1 MSFLDFLNI
10 KKPQAE
16 SLTAN
21 DTRCFVSFSD
31 ILGGGTFDGE
41 IEPGA
46 MSDQTYLYDVDYYEM
61 AKRAYTLVTTNE
73 FAKILAGRLT
83 QFVVGTGLQLHP
95 EPMLNF
101 LQKKLKIKLPETF
114 GKDIKELW
122 NLIEDDENLSLT
134 KDKTIHALAKEVF
147 FNGFIA
153 GDVLVVKRV
162 VNQNLEYQVI
172 NGLSVFSNLKTNPD
186 NGNRIIDGVEVDK
199 SDVPVAY
206 WVKQKEG
213 LPPVRIPA
221 RDKKGRLLAWL
232 VPIGEQRLNSTRAFS
247 KLGVIM
253 QKLHKIGRYAN
264 AEVIAAETNSKF
276 AAVIEQ
282 SKDSSGV
289 NPLANVGLKPPQL
302 PRGFAEKHNLNQP
315 QAPASEVR
323 TREEQLRFNNFLQR
337 VKSGLFFQTP
347 IGQKMTSFD
356 TKRPNVNYVG
366 FLDGSNKYMFASD
379 DMPIE
384 VAILQFANNFS
395 ASRASLKMFEQI
407 CKFIQKYTI
416 CDRFYM
422 VIYKQFFEL
431 ECLKRNIYAPK
442 YLELKDDTGFIDNAY
457 TKCKFVGQKI
467 PHIDEVKEV
476 NAVVAKL
483 KAGLTTYEQ
492 ALESLGNTTDFDTLI
507 QIRKTEEDKIRR
519 AGLTFD
525 SLFAPD
531 NPPTDDPDTET
542 DVKTEKRG
550 KHGR

>member
-1 MSFLDFLNI
+1 MSFFDFLN
-10 KKPQAE
+10 KKNKYE
-16 SLTAN
+16 TKKENEIS
-21 DTRCFVSFSD
+21 CYVSWED
-31 ILGGGTFDGE
+31 LLGGTFDGE

-46 MSDQTYLYDVDYYEM
+46 LSDQTILYDVDYYEM
-61 AKRAYTLVTTNE
+61 ARRAYTLVTTNE
-73 FAKILAGRLT
+73 FAKILVSRLT

-101 LQKKLKIKLPETF
+101 LRRKLKINLPETF

-122 NLIEDDENLSLT
+122 NLIEDDEMLSQS
-134 KDKTIHALAKEVF
+134 KDQTIHSLAKDVF
-147 FNGFIA
+147 YNGFIA

-162 VNQNLEYQVI
+162 VNQNLEYQII
-172 NGLSVFSNLKTNPD
+172 NGLSVYSVLKVNPD
-186 NGNRIIDGVEVDK
+186 NGNKIIDGVEIDENN
-199 SDVPVAY
+199 VPVGY
-206 WVKQKEG
+206 WIKQKNGMNEIR
-213 LPPVRIPA
+213 LDA

-232 VPIGEQRLNSTRAFS
+232 VPVGEKRINATRAYS

-253 QKLHKIGRYAN
+253 QKLHKTGRYAN

-289 NPLANVGLKPPQL
+289 NPLANIGFKTPAL
-302 PRGFAEKHNLNQP
+302 PRGFAEKHNLDQP
-315 QAPASEVR
+315 QTDNGEIRNRA
-323 TREEQLRFNNFLQR
+323 EQKRFNNFLQR
-337 VKSGLFFQTP
+337 VKSGIFFQTP

-384 VAILQFANNFS
+384 IAILQFSNNFS

-407 CKFIQKYTI
+407 CKYIQKTTI
-416 CDRFYM
+416 IDRFY
-422 VIYKQFFEL
+422 VQIYKQHFEL
-431 ECLKRNIYAPK
+431 WCLKGDIFAPK
-442 YLELKDDTGFIDNAY
+442 YLQLKDDTGFIDNAY

-483 KAGLTTYEQ
+483 KSGLCTYEQ
-492 ALESLGNTTDFDTLI
+492 ALENLGNTTDFDTLI
-507 QIRKTEEDKIRR
+507 QNRKAEEEKIRH
-519 AGLTFD
+519 AGLNFD
-525 SLFAPD
+525 TLFAPD
-531 NPPTDDPDTET
+531 NPPSNDEDTESS
-542 DVKTEKRG
+542 KEKR
-550 KHGR
+550 K

>member
-1 MSFLDFLNI
+1 MSFFDFLN
-10 KKPQAE
+10 KKNKYE
-16 SLTAN
+16 TKKENEIS
-21 DTRCFVSFSD
+21 CYVSWED
-31 ILGGGTFDGE
+31 LLGGTFDGE

-46 MSDQTYLYDVDYYEM
+46 LSDQTILYDVDYYEM
-61 AKRAYTLVTTNE
+61 ARRAYTLVTTNE
-73 FAKILAGRLT
+73 FAKILVSRLT

-101 LQKKLKIKLPETF
+101 LRRKLKINLPETF

-122 NLIEDDENLSLT
+122 NLIEDDEMLSQS
-134 KDKTIHALAKEVF
+134 KDQTIHSLAKDVF
-147 FNGFIA
+147 YNGFIA

-162 VNQNLEYQVI
+162 VNQNLEYQII
-172 NGLSVFSNLKTNPD
+172 NGLSVYSVLKVNPD
-186 NGNRIIDGVEVDK
+186 NGNKIIDGVEIDENN
-199 SDVPVAY
+199 VPVGY
-206 WVKQKEG
+206 WIKQKNGMNEIR
-213 LPPVRIPA
+213 LDA

-232 VPIGEQRLNSTRAFS
+232 VPVGEKRINATRAYS

-289 NPLANVGLKPPQL
+289 NPLANIGFKTPAL
-302 PRGFAEKHNLNQP
+302 PRGFAEKHNIDKP
-315 QAPASEVR
+315 QTDNGEIRNRA
-323 TREEQLRFNNFLQR
+323 EQKRFNNSLQR
-337 VKSGLFFQTP
+337 VKSGIFFQIP

-384 VAILQFANNFS
+384 IAILQFSNNFS

-407 CKFIQKYTI
+407 CKYIQKTTI
-416 CDRFYM
+416 IDRFY
-422 VIYKQFFEL
+422 VQIYKQHFEL
-431 ECLKRNIYAPK
+431 WCLKGDIFAPK
-442 YLELKDDTGFIDNAY
+442 YLQLKDDTGFIDNAY

-483 KAGLTTYEQ
+483 KSGLCTYEQ
-492 ALESLGNTTDFDTLI
+492 ALENLGNTTDFDTLI
-507 QIRKTEEDKIRR
+507 QNRKAEEEKIRH
-519 AGLTFD
+519 AGLNFD
-525 SLFAPD
+525 TLFAPD
-531 NPPTDDPDTET
+531 NPPSNDEDTESS
-542 DVKTEKRG
+542 KEKR
-550 KHGR
+550 K

>member
-1 MSFLDFLNI
+1 MSFFDFLN
-10 KKPQAE
+10 KKNKYE
-16 SLTAN
+16 TKKENEIS
-21 DTRCFVSFSD
+21 CYVSWED
-31 ILGGGTFDGE
+31 LLGGTFDGE

-46 MSDQTYLYDVDYYEM
+46 LSDQTILYDVDYYEM
-61 AKRAYTLVTTNE
+61 ARRAYTLVTTNE
-73 FAKILAGRLT
+73 FAKILVSRLT

-101 LQKKLKIKLPETF
+101 LRRKLKINLPETF

-122 NLIEDDENLSLT
+122 NLIEDDEMLSQS
-134 KDKTIHALAKEVF
+134 KDQTIHSLAKDVF
-147 FNGFIA
+147 YNGFIA

-162 VNQNLEYQVI
+162 VNQNLEYQII
-172 NGLSVFSNLKTNPD
+172 NGLSVYSVLKVNPD
-186 NGNRIIDGVEVDK
+186 NGNKIIDGVEIDENN
-199 SDVPVAY
+199 VPVGY
-206 WVKQKEG
+206 WIKQKNGMDEIR
-213 LPPVRIPA
+213 LDA

-232 VPIGEQRLNSTRAFS
+232 VPVGEKRINATRAYS

-289 NPLANVGLKPPQL
+289 NPLANIGFKTPAL
-302 PRGFAEKHNLNQP
+302 PRGFAEKHNIDKP
-315 QAPASEVR
+315 QTDNGEIRNRA
-323 TREEQLRFNNFLQR
+323 EQKRFNNSLQR
-337 VKSGLFFQTP
+337 VKSGIFFQTP

-384 VAILQFANNFS
+384 IAILQFSNNFS

-407 CKFIQKYTI
+407 CKYIQKTTI
-416 CDRFYM
+416 IDRFY
-422 VIYKQFFEL
+422 VQIYKQHFEL
-431 ECLKRNIYAPK
+431 WCLKGDIFAPK
-442 YLELKDDTGFIDNAY
+442 YLQLKDDTGFIDNAY

-483 KAGLTTYEQ
+483 KSGLCTYEQ
-492 ALESLGNTTDFDTLI
+492 ALENLGNTTDFDTLI
-507 QIRKTEEDKIRR
+507 QNRKAEEEKIRH
-519 AGLTFD
+519 AGLNFD
-525 SLFAPD
+525 TLFAPD
-531 NPPTDDPDTET
+531 NPPSNDEDTESS
-542 DVKTEKRG
+542 KEKR
-550 KHGR
+550 K

>member
-1 MSFLDFLNI
+1 MSFFDFLN
-10 KKPQAE
+10 KKNKYE
-16 SLTAN
+16 TKKENEIS
-21 DTRCFVSFSD
+21 CYVSWED
-31 ILGGGTFDGE
+31 LLGGTFDGE

-46 MSDQTYLYDVDYYEM
+46 LSDQTILYDVDYYEM
-61 AKRAYTLVTTNE
+61 ARRAYTLVTTNE
-73 FAKILAGRLT
+73 FAKILVSRLT

-101 LQKKLKIKLPETF
+101 LRRKLKINLPETF

-122 NLIEDDENLSLT
+122 NLIEDDEMLSQS
-134 KDKTIHALAKEVF
+134 KDQTIHSLAKDVF
-147 FNGFIA
+147 YNGFIA

-162 VNQNLEYQVI
+162 VNQNLEYQII
-172 NGLSVFSNLKTNPD
+172 NGLSVYSVLKVNPD
-186 NGNRIIDGVEVDK
+186 NGNKIIDGVEIDENN
-199 SDVPVAY
+199 VPVGY
-206 WVKQKEG
+206 WIKQKNGMNEIR
-213 LPPVRIPA
+213 LDA

-232 VPIGEQRLNSTRAFS
+232 VPVGEKRINATRAYS

-289 NPLANVGLKPPQL
+289 NPLANIGFKTPAL
-302 PRGFAEKHNLNQP
+302 PRGFAEKHNLDQP
-315 QAPASEVR
+315 QTDNGEIRNRA
-323 TREEQLRFNNFLQR
+323 EQKRFNNFLQR
-337 VKSGLFFQTP
+337 VKSGIFFQTP
-347 IGQKMTSFD
+347 IGQKMSSFD

-384 VAILQFANNFS
+384 IAILQFSNNFS

-407 CKFIQKYTI
+407 CKYIQKTTI
-416 CDRFYM
+416 IDRFY
-422 VIYKQFFEL
+422 VQIYKQHFEL
-431 ECLKRNIYAPK
+431 WCLKGDIFAPK
-442 YLELKDDTGFIDNAY
+442 YLQLKDDTGFIDNAY

-483 KAGLTTYEQ
+483 KSGLCTYEQ
-492 ALESLGNTTDFDTLI
+492 ALENLGNTTDFDTLI
-507 QIRKTEEDKIRR
+507 QNRKAEEEKIRH
-519 AGLTFD
+519 AGLNFD
-525 SLFAPD
+525 TLFAPD
-531 NPPTDDPDTET
+531 NPPSNDEDTESS
-542 DVKTEKRG
+542 KEKR
-550 KHGR
+550 K

>member
-1 MSFLDFLNI
+1 MSFFDFLN
-10 KKPQAE
+10 KKNKYE
-16 SLTAN
+16 TKKENEIS
-21 DTRCFVSFSD
+21 CYVSWED
-31 ILGGGTFDGE
+31 LLGGTFDGE

-46 MSDQTYLYDVDYYEM
+46 LSDQTILYDVDYYEM
-61 AKRAYTLVTTNE
+61 ARRAYTLVTTNE
-73 FAKILAGRLT
+73 FAKILVSRLT

-101 LQKKLKIKLPETF
+101 LRRKLKINLPETF

-122 NLIEDDENLSLT
+122 NLIEDDEMLSQS
-134 KDKTIHALAKEVF
+134 KDQTIHSLAKDVF
-147 FNGFIA
+147 YNGFIA

-162 VNQNLEYQVI
+162 VNQNLEYQII
-172 NGLSVFSNLKTNPD
+172 NGLSVYSVLKVNPD
-186 NGNRIIDGVEVDK
+186 NGNKIIDGVEIDENN
-199 SDVPVAY
+199 VPVGY
-206 WVKQKEG
+206 WIKQKNGMNEIR
-213 LPPVRIPA
+213 LDA

-232 VPIGEQRLNSTRAFS
+232 VPVGEKRINATRAYS

-289 NPLANVGLKPPQL
+289 NPLANIGFKTPAL
-302 PRGFAEKHNLNQP
+302 PRGFAEKHNIDKP
-315 QAPASEVR
+315 QTDNGEIRNRA
-323 TREEQLRFNNFLQR
+323 EQKRFNNSLQR
-337 VKSGLFFQTP
+337 VKSGIFFQTP

-384 VAILQFANNFS
+384 IAILQFSNNFS

-407 CKFIQKYTI
+407 CKYIQKTTI
-416 CDRFYM
+416 IDRFY
-422 VIYKQFFEL
+422 VQIYKQHFEL
-431 ECLKRNIYAPK
+431 WCLKGDIFAPK
-442 YLELKDDTGFIDNAY
+442 YLQLKDDTGFIDNAY

-483 KAGLTTYEQ
+483 KSGLCTYEQ
-492 ALESLGNTTDFDTLI
+492 ALENLGNTTDFDTLI
-507 QIRKTEEDKIRR
+507 QNRKAEEEKIRH
-519 AGLTFD
+519 AGLNFD
-525 SLFAPD
+525 TLFAPD
-531 NPPTDDPDTET
+531 NPPSNDEDTESS
-542 DVKTEKRG
+542 KEKR
-550 KHGR
+550 K

>member
-1 MSFLDFLNI
+1 MSFFDFLN
-10 KKPQAE
+10 KK
-16 SLTAN
+16 N
-21 DTRCFVSFSD
+21 K
-31 ILGGGTFDGE
+31 
-41 IEPGA
+41 
-46 MSDQTYLYDVDYYEM
+46 DQTILYDVDYYEM
-61 AKRAYTLVTTNE
+61 ARRAYTLVTTNE
-73 FAKILAGRLT
+73 FAKILVSRLT

-101 LQKKLKIKLPETF
+101 LRRKLKINLPETF

-122 NLIEDDENLSLT
+122 NLIEDDEMLSQS
-134 KDKTIHALAKEVF
+134 KDQTIHSLAKDVF
-147 FNGFIA
+147 YNGFIA

-162 VNQNLEYQVI
+162 VNQNLEYQII
-172 NGLSVFSNLKTNPD
+172 NGLSVYSVLKVNPD
-186 NGNRIIDGVEVDK
+186 NGNKIIDGVEIDENN
-199 SDVPVAY
+199 VPVGY
-206 WVKQKEG
+206 WIKQKNGMNEIR
-213 LPPVRIPA
+213 LDA

-232 VPIGEQRLNSTRAFS
+232 VPVGEKRINATRAYS

-289 NPLANVGLKPPQL
+289 NPLANIGFKTPAL
-302 PRGFAEKHNLNQP
+302 PRGFAEKHNLDQP
-315 QAPASEVR
+315 QTDNGEIRNRA
-323 TREEQLRFNNFLQR
+323 EQKRFNNFLQR
-337 VKSGLFFQTP
+337 VKSGIFFQTP

-384 VAILQFANNFS
+384 IAILQFSNNFS

-407 CKFIQKYTI
+407 CKYIQKTTI
-416 CDRFYM
+416 IDRFY
-422 VIYKQFFEL
+422 VQIYKQHFEL
-431 ECLKRNIYAPK
+431 WCLKGDIFAPK
-442 YLELKDDTGFIDNAY
+442 YLQLKDDTGFIDNAY

-483 KAGLTTYEQ
+483 KSGLCTYEQ
-492 ALESLGNTTDFDTLI
+492 ALENLGNTTDFDTLI
-507 QIRKTEEDKIRR
+507 QNRKAEEEKIRH
-519 AGLTFD
+519 AGLNFD
-525 SLFAPD
+525 TLFAPD
-531 NPPTDDPDTET
+531 NPPSNDEDTESS
-542 DVKTEKRG
+542 KEKR
-550 KHGR
+550 K

>member
-1 MSFLDFLNI
+1 MSFFDFLN
-10 KKPQAE
+10 KKNKYE
-16 SLTAN
+16 TKKENEIS
-21 DTRCFVSFSD
+21 CYVSWED
-31 ILGGGTFDGE
+31 LLGGTFDGE

-46 MSDQTYLYDVDYYEM
+46 LSDQTILYDVDYYEM
-61 AKRAYTLVTTNE
+61 ARRAYTLVTTNE
-73 FAKILAGRLT
+73 FAKILVSRLT

-101 LQKKLKIKLPETF
+101 LRRKLKINLPETF

-122 NLIEDDENLSLT
+122 NLIEDDEMLSQS
-134 KDKTIHALAKEVF
+134 KDQTIHSLAKDVF
-147 FNGFIA
+147 YNGFIA

-162 VNQNLEYQVI
+162 VNQNLEYQII
-172 NGLSVFSNLKTNPD
+172 NGLSVYSVLKVNPD
-186 NGNRIIDGVEVDK
+186 NGNKIIDGVEIDENN
-199 SDVPVAY
+199 VPVGY
-206 WVKQKEG
+206 WIKQKNGMNEIR
-213 LPPVRIPA
+213 LDA

-232 VPIGEQRLNSTRAFS
+232 VPVGEKRINATRAYS

-289 NPLANVGLKPPQL
+289 NPLANIGFKTPAL
-302 PRGFAEKHNLNQP
+302 PRGFAEKHNLDQP
-315 QAPASEVR
+315 QTDNGEIRNRA
-323 TREEQLRFNNFLQR
+323 EQKRFNNFLQR
-337 VKSGLFFQTP
+337 VKSGIFFQTP

-384 VAILQFANNFS
+384 IAILQFSNNFS

-407 CKFIQKYTI
+407 CKYIQKTTI
-416 CDRFYM
+416 IDRFY
-422 VIYKQFFEL
+422 VQIYKQHFEL
-431 ECLKRNIYAPK
+431 WCLKGDIFAPK
-442 YLELKDDTGFIDNAY
+442 YLQLKDDTGFIDNAY

-483 KAGLTTYEQ
+483 KSGLCTYEQ
-492 ALESLGNTTDFDTLI
+492 ALENLGNTTDFDTLI
-507 QIRKTEEDKIRR
+507 QNRKAEEEKIRH
-519 AGLTFD
+519 AGLNFD
-525 SLFAPD
+525 TLFAPD
-531 NPPTDDPDTET
+531 NPPSNDEDTESS
-542 DVKTEKRG
+542 KEKR
-550 KHGR
+550 K

>member
-1 MSFLDFLNI
+1 MSFFDFLN
-10 KKPQAE
+10 KKNKYE
-16 SLTAN
+16 TKKENEIS
-21 DTRCFVSFSD
+21 CYVSWED
-31 ILGGGTFDGE
+31 LLGGTFDGE

-46 MSDQTYLYDVDYYEM
+46 LSDQTILYDVDYYEM
-61 AKRAYTLVTTNE
+61 ARRAYTLVTTNE
-73 FAKILAGRLT
+73 FAKILVSRLT

-101 LQKKLKIKLPETF
+101 LRRKLKINLPETF

-122 NLIEDDENLSLT
+122 NLIEDDEMLSQS
-134 KDKTIHALAKEVF
+134 KDQTIHSLAKDVF
-147 FNGFIA
+147 YNGFIA

-162 VNQNLEYQVI
+162 VNQYLEYQII
-172 NGLSVFSNLKTNPD
+172 NGLSVYSVLKVNPD
-186 NGNRIIDGVEVDK
+186 NGNKIIDGVEIDENN
-199 SDVPVAY
+199 VPVGY
-206 WVKQKEG
+206 WIKQKNGMDEIR
-213 LPPVRIPA
+213 LDA

-232 VPIGEQRLNSTRAFS
+232 VPVGEKRINATRAYS

-289 NPLANVGLKPPQL
+289 NPLANIGFKTPAL
-302 PRGFAEKHNLNQP
+302 PRGFAEKHNIDQP
-315 QAPASEVR
+315 QTDNGEIRNRA
-323 TREEQLRFNNFLQR
+323 EQKRFNNFLQR
-337 VKSGLFFQTP
+337 VKSGIFFQTP

-384 VAILQFANNFS
+384 IAILQFSNNFS

-407 CKFIQKYTI
+407 CKYIQKTTI
-416 CDRFYM
+416 IDRFY
-422 VIYKQFFEL
+422 VQIYKQHFEL
-431 ECLKRNIYAPK
+431 WCLKGDIFAPK
-442 YLELKDDTGFIDNAY
+442 YLQLKDDTGFIDNAY

-483 KAGLTTYEQ
+483 KSGLCTYEQ
-492 ALESLGNTTDFDTLI
+492 ALENLGNTTDFDTLI
-507 QIRKTEEDKIRR
+507 QNRKAEEEKIRH
-519 AGLTFD
+519 AGLNFD
-525 SLFAPD
+525 TLFAPD
-531 NPPTDDPDTET
+531 NPPSNDEDTESSK
-542 DVKTEKRG
+542 DKR
-550 KHGR
+550 K